1 MPFGGSG
8 TQAGAPWRA
17 SVVRTDAE
25 GGGTLPRAAA
35 GTWVGSWTLHAA
47 GSGAVYQGSLMVGME
62 CSKDLLHATCRTDW
76 RLEKLESMSHSF
88 TFYFLHHLI
97 VLTVLKP

>member
-1 MPFGGSG
+1 MMPFGGSG

-25 GGGTLPRAAA
+25 GGDTLPRATV

-62 CSKDLLHATCRTDW
+62 CSKDLLHATCRTEW
-76 RLEKLESMSHSF
+76 RLEKLESGR
-88 TFYFLHHLI
+88 
-97 VLTVLKP
+97 KPEAKSGKPG